1 MKKFIAILLCAA
13 MLFGLAACGGGSQNN
28 NAANVDDDPYYV
40 LKWAGQHGA
49 THIYTTEFIYRFAE
63 EIEKKSDGHIKIEA
77 YPGEQMGKAADY
89 LSMINTGL
97 IDIANIDTGLNVAE
111 FPLHGA
117 WQLPGAFDT
126 AWQGTPA
133 LNEMKENGILKA
145 EMEKNGVVNL
155 GCFTIPG
162 YVLFYNSDKD
172 IILPEDIKGMTIRA
186 TGKAR
191 CAAVEMLGA
200 TVVSMAASDISE
212 ALYKKSIDG
221 CVSSANAGINYG
233 YYEMASK
240 CTAGMALGGLDGG
253 YMMSK
258 KVFDSMPEKY
268 QKMMKETAFECSM
281 HIAKILDEQL
291 NDDLTV
297 KIASKAKVIML
308 TEEQKAAWAEA
319 VKDVASVWLDGIAD
333 KEAGKKVIEERNKTY
348 ADQEVAKKYQA
359 YFTD

>member
-1 MKKFIAILLCAA
+1 MKKFLSLLLVFA
-13 MLFGLAACGGGSQNN
+13 MVFALAACGAKSNN
-28 NAANVDDDPYYV
+28 NSANVDEDPYYT

-49 THIYTTEFIYRFAE
+49 NHVYTIEFINRFAK
-63 EIEKKSDGHIKIEA
+63 EIEEKSNGHIKIEA
-77 YPGEQMGKAADY
+77 YPGEQLGKAADY
-89 LSMINTGL
+89 LSMIQTGL

-133 LNEMKENGILKA
+133 LNEMKENGMLKA

-162 YVLFYNSDKD
+162 YVLFYNSDKA
-172 IILPEDIKGMTIRA
+172 IIMPEDIKGKTIRA

-233 YYEMASK
+233 YYEMANK

-281 HIAKILDEQL
+281 HVAKILDDQL
-291 NDDLTV
+291 EEDLTV
-297 KIASKAKVIML
+297 KIASKAEVIML
-308 TEEQKAAWAEA
+308 NEEQKAAWAEA
-319 VKDVASVWLDGIAD
+319 VKDVANVWLDGVPD
-333 KEAGKKVIEERNKTY
+333 KEAGKKVVEERNKTY
-348 ADQEVAKKYQA
+348 ADEAIAKKYQA

>member
-1 MKKFIAILLCAA
+1 MKKVLALLLALA
-13 MLFGLAACGGGSQNN
+13 MIFCFAACGEKKQEEV
-28 NAANVDDDPYYV
+28 AEDPYYTF
-40 LKWAGQHGA
+40 KWAGQHGA
-49 THIYTTEFIYRFAE
+49 THVYTTDFIERFAKAIE
-63 EIEKKSDGHIKIEA
+63 EKSEGHIKIEA
-77 YPGEQMGKAADY
+77 YPGEQLGKAADY
-89 LSMINTGL
+89 LSMIQTGM

-126 AWQGTPA
+126 SVQGTPA
-133 LNEMKENGILKA
+133 LNEMKETGMLKD

-162 YVLFYNSDKD
+162 YILFYNTNKEVH
-172 IILPEDIKGMTIRA
+172 LPEDIKGMTIRA

-191 CAAVEMLGA
+191 IAAVEMLGA

-212 ALYKKSIDG
+212 ALYKKSLDG
-221 CVSSANAGINYG
+221 AVSSANAGINYG

-240 CTAGMALGGLDGG
+240 VTAGMALGGLDGG

-258 KVFDSMPEKY
+258 DKFYAMPEKY

-281 HIAKILDEQL
+281 HIAHLLDRQLDEDI
-291 NDDLTV
+291 NV
-297 KIASKAKVIML
+297 KIASKAQVINL
-308 TEEQKAAWAEA
+308 TEEEKAVWADA
-319 VKDVASVWLDGIAD
+319 VKDVAKVWLEDLPD
-333 KEAGKKVIEERNKTY
+333 KAAGEKVIEQRNKTY
-348 ADQEVAKKYQA
+348 ADKAVADKYAA

>member
-1 MKKFIAILLCAA
+1 MKKVVALLLVLA
-13 MLFGLAACGGGSQNN
+13 MIFSFAACGTKKEE
-28 NAANVDDDPYYV
+28 AKTEELPYYT
-40 LKWAGQHGA
+40 LKWAGQHSA
-49 THIYTTEFIYRFAE
+49 THVYTTDFIERFAKAIE
-63 EIEKKSDGHIKIEA
+63 EKSEGHIKIEA
-77 YPGEQMGKAADY
+77 YPGEQLGKAADY
-89 LSMINTGL
+89 LSMIQTGL

-126 AWQGTPA
+126 SVQGTPA
-133 LNEMKENGILKA
+133 LNEMKENGMLKE

-155 GCFTIPG
+155 GSFTIPG
-162 YVLFYNSDKD
+162 YVLFYNTTKEVH
-172 IILPEDIKGMTIRA
+172 LPEDIKGMTIRA

-191 CAAVEMLGA
+191 IAAVKMLGA

-212 ALYKKSIDG
+212 ALYKKSLDG
-221 CVSSANAGINYG
+221 AVSSANAGINYG

-258 KVFDSMPEKY
+258 KVFDSMPEQY

-281 HIAKILDEQL
+281 HIAHLLDEQL
-291 NDDLTV
+291 EEDLTV
-297 KIASKAKVIML
+297 KIASKAQVIML
-308 TEEQKAAWAEA
+308 TEEEKAVWADA
-319 VKDVASVWLDGIAD
+319 VKDVASVWLEELPDQ
-333 KEAGKKVIEERNKTY
+333 EAGKKVIEERNKTY
-348 ADQEVAKKYQA
+348 ADKAIADKYAA